1 MKDELLS
8 QEGKNSGN
16 ARVVPERQQQEKVRE
31 GDDRKSRRVAFALHD
46 IDRTDCIYDQSAS
59 EIDVNG
65 VA

>member
-31 GDDRKSRRVAFALHD
+31 GDDRKSRRVTFALHEM
-46 IDRTDCIYDQSAS
+46 DRTGAYDQSAS
-59 EIDVNG
+59 ELDVNG